1 MLVCICACVRGG
13 LGGREIIDFPPP
25 PHPPPPRGIPSKIP
39 RLEYLKNP
47 PGYYKSYI
55 NAYKRDKYAVIN
67 TVRLLL
73 VSWLASGR
81 VSTRPERMCVFPLR
95 PGLLSEKTA

>member
-13 LGGREIIDFPPP
+13 IGGGRLLISPLPPP
-25 PHPPPPRGIPSKIP
+25 LTPWGILSKIP

-55 NAYKRDKYAVIN
+55 NATII
-67 TVRLLL
+67 
-73 VSWLASGR
+73 
-81 VSTRPERMCVFPLR
+81 
-95 PGLLSEKTA
+95 